1 METANLRTW
10 ATAWKKNDT
19 EIQSSMRPIGIANPV
34 AVVISKVACDQKK
47 NQLYDIAK
55 VEITP

>member
-1 METANLRTW
+1 
-10 ATAWKKNDT
+10 
-19 EIQSSMRPIGIANPV
+19 MRPIGIANPV
-34 AVVISKVACDQKK
+34 AVVISKVACDKKK